1 MPPRFRSRTINLALC
16 TAAGV
21 AIITL
26 GNLGLAMADEP
37 AKPAPS
43 SSPSSPAP
51 STPPGT
57 PAGGGA
63 GGGESTPNNPE
74 RRDGNNERGGRRPA
88 PTPGIVNVEASMK
101 SMGRTLRQLRDQADK
116 ADKKA
121 ENLKLIGQMQEDCIA
136 AKNAGVPAKLLKKA
150 ADDAAKAKLA
160 DTYRRDMVDLL
171 KALIEFELSVME
183 DRHDDAKKGVD
194 ALLQLRQM
202 GHQDMGID
210 D

>member
-1 MPPRFRSRTINLALC
+1 MTTRFRSRTINLALC
-16 TAAGV
+16 TVAGL

-37 AKPAPS
+37 TKP
-43 SSPSSPAP
+43 SSPSTPTP
-51 STPPGT
+51 STTPGT
-57 PAGGGA
+57 PSDGGSGS
-63 GGGESTPNNPE
+63 ESTPNNPE
-74 RRDGNNERGGRRPA
+74 RRGGNNERGGRRPA

-136 AKNAGVPAKLLKKA
+136 AKNVGVPAKLLKKA

-160 DTYRRDMVDLL
+160 DTYRRDMLDLL
-171 KALIEFELSVME
+171 KALLEFELSVME
-183 DRHDDAKKGVD
+183 DRHDDAKKSVD
-194 ALLQLRQM
+194 TLLQLRQM